1 MKILFTTHKW
11 TELSCHEQFCL
22 LILYI
27 LNVCMFATTF
37 SATIASWSIQVM
49 LIPIKSFI
57 LLLMFSNKIMQN
69 TSSNYNVSLLLNV
82 TRLHLLQNFPS
93 ILPYS
98 EISFN
103 HSSK

>member
-1 MKILFTTHKW
+1 MKILFTTYKW
-11 TELSCHEQFCL
+11 TKLSCHEQFCL

-37 SATIASWSIQVM
+37 STTIASWSIQVM

-57 LLLMFSNKIMQN
+57 LLLMFSNKIIQN

-82 TRLHLLQNFPS
+82 TR
-93 ILPYS
+93 
-98 EISFN
+98 
-103 HSSK
+103 